1 MNTQLVRRAAFA
13 LVSASVLATVGCGQT
28 HAKVAY
34 VNVEVLQSTWP
45 KFINYQNQL
54 QATLY
59 AIQSSKIPP
68 GEKQKQLQQLNQQSQ
83 RWQAEVTN
91 DVKVGDTVVIAKG
104 TAVTGEVVDP
114 GEGKKLLVVKNKAT
128 FKWSSVESTGGT
140 KLSIRGTAGKSDK
153 SDRPIEQQGS
163 KNKDVLAPAGTVYQ
177 SYIDSD
183 QTVTVKK

>member
-13 LVSASVLATVGCGQT
+13 FVSASVLASAGCGQS

-59 AIQSSKIPP
+59 AIQSSKIAPA
-68 GEKQKQLQQLNQQSQ
+68 EKQKQLQQLNQQSA

-91 DVKVGDTVVIAKG
+91 DVKDAVKQIAANRHYELVVTRQG
-104 TAVTGEVVDP
+104 TAYGGDDITPDVQSALHIPITSPSP
-114 GEGKKLLVVKNKAT
+114 G
-128 FKWSSVESTGGT
+128 
-140 KLSIRGTAGKSDK
+140 R
-153 SDRPIEQQGS
+153 
-163 KNKDVLAPAGTVYQ
+163 
-177 SYIDSD
+177 
-183 QTVTVKK
+183 

>member
-1 MNTQLVRRAAFA
+1 MNTQFVRRAAFA
-13 LVSASVLATVGCGQT
+13 LVGASVLASVGCGQT

-68 GEKQKQLQQLNQQSQ
+68 GEKQKQLQQLNQQSA

-91 DVKVGDTVVIAKG
+91 DVKDAVKVIAADRHYELVVTRQG
-104 TAVTGEVVDP
+104 TAYGGDDITPDVQNALHIPISTPSP
-114 GEGKKLLVVKNKAT
+114 G
-128 FKWSSVESTGGT
+128 
-140 KLSIRGTAGKSDK
+140 R
-153 SDRPIEQQGS
+153 
-163 KNKDVLAPAGTVYQ
+163 
-177 SYIDSD
+177 
-183 QTVTVKK
+183 